1 MRNHKVY
8 IVYGPPSSGKTT
20 YINGHATCNDL
31 VIDMDLIYAG
41 ISVNSLYHKPDSLF
55 KNAVGVRDYL
65 IEQIKMGV
73 GDYENAYIA
82 GGYPNHKKRN
92 KLAKELNAEQIF
104 IDTPMETCV
113 ARAKTPEY
121 ERYVRDWFD
130 EYSHSRFDYTKEE
143 DRFYHSA
150 EWRRIR
156 EEVLELDHH
165 ECQMC
170 KAKGII
176 TKANTVHHVKPLR
189 DRPDLAL
196 AIYDGNERQLV
207 SVCGPCHN
215 LLHPEKGLK
224 HEREETFLTEERW

>member
-1 MRNHKVY
+1 MNHKVY

-65 IEQIKMGV
+65 IEQVKRGV

-92 KLAKELNAEQIF
+92 KLAKELNAELIF
-104 IDTPMETCV
+104 IDTPMEVCLS
-113 ARAKTPEY
+113 RCKTPQY
-121 ERYVRDWFD
+121 ERYIYDWFEEYGRTKFKYTND
-130 EYSHSRFDYTKEE
+130 EN
-143 DRFYHSA
+143 RFYHSS
-150 EWRRIR
+150 EWLAKR
-156 EEVLELDHH
+156 EEVLKLDHH

-170 KAKGII
+170 KAKGVYSQ
-176 TKANTVHHVKPLR
+176 ANTVHHVKPLR

-196 AIYDGNERQLV
+196 SVYDGDERQLI
-207 SVCGPCHN
+207 SLCAECHN
-215 LLHPEKGLK
+215 KVHKEKGYCDRTNEK
-224 HEREETFLTEERW
+224 FLTEERW